1 MKKSNSWNTRKTG
14 SDQVKKTLAHIA
26 EWLHIEE
33 KIDEN
38 PVITGVSINTR
49 TIQPGDLFIP
59 FRGEQVNGH
68 RFVQDAFAKGAAASL
83 WLKDEPNPPQ
93 NVPLLF
99 VESGEGALQQMAKAY
114 RAELHSVFI
123 GITGSNGKT
132 STKDLVAG
140 MLSPYFRVKKTE
152 GNFNNELGLP
162 LTILSLEEDTEFAVL
177 EMGMSSFGEIE
188 FLSNLAKPKYVVITN
203 IGEAHMQDLGSREGI
218 AKAKFEI
225 IAGLEATGQLFY
237 DGDEP
242 LLRPFVEGNPQI
254 MTKSFGVQE
263 HNNLRIAEVNF
274 TEQGSTFRVEGELNE
289 EMSIPVLGE
298 HQVKNTLAA
307 LLIGKEVGLTSEQMR
322 KALKQIVLTD
332 MRMQVIEGNNGTVFI
347 NDAYNAAPTSMRAAI
362 SFIEKS
368 SIKQEKWLVLGDML
382 ELGNKEQQYHE
393 EMSKSI
399 SSEVFNGVC
408 LYGPRMEWLYNK
420 LVEQFADKQIIWVND
435 DIEKLVAFL
444 ANKINDQSI
453 VLVKGSRGMQLE
465 RVIEP
470 FQK

>member
-1 MKKSNSWNTRKTG
+1 M
-14 SDQVKKTLAHIA
+14 KKTLAHIA
-26 EWLHIEE
+26 EWLHIQKETT
-33 KIDEN
+33 DN
-38 PVITGVSINTR
+38 PVVTGVSINTR

-68 RFVQDAFAKGAAASL
+68 RFVQDAFAKGAAASF
-83 WLKDEPNPPQ
+83 WLKDEPNPPED
-93 NVPLLF
+93 VPLLF
-99 VESGEGALQQMAKAY
+99 VESGEEALQQMAEAY
-114 RAELHSVFI
+114 RAELKSVFI

-225 IAGLEATGQLFY
+225 IEGLDTEGQLFY

-242 LLRPFVEGNPQI
+242 LLRPFVENAPNI
-254 MTKSFGVQE
+254 KAKSFGVQQQ
-263 HNNLRIAEVNF
+263 NDLRISEVSF
-274 TEQGSTFRVEGELNE
+274 TEQGSAFRVAGELNE

-307 LLIGKEVGLTSEQMR
+307 LLIGKEVGLTPEQMR
-322 KALKQIVLTD
+322 EALQQIVLTD
-332 MRMQVIEGNNGTVFI
+332 MRMQVIEGNNGAIFI
-347 NDAYNAAPTSMRAAI
+347 NDAYNAAPTSMLAAI
-362 SFIEKS
+362 SFLEKS
-368 SIKQEKWLVLGDML
+368 TIKPAKWLVLGDML
-382 ELGNKEQQYHE
+382 ELGNNERQYHE

-399 SSEVFNGVC
+399 SNKVFDGVC

-420 LVEQFADKQIIWVND
+420 LVEEFTAEQLIWVND
-435 DIEKLVAFL
+435 DTEKLVSFL
-444 ANKINDQSI
+444 ANKINDRSI

>member
-1 MKKSNSWNTRKTG
+1 MT
-14 SDQVKKTLAHIA
+14 D
-26 EWLHIEE
+26 
-33 KIDEN
+33 DN
-38 PVITGVSINTR
+38 PVVTGVSINTR

-83 WLKDEPNPPQ
+83 WLKDEPNPPE

-99 VESGEGALQQMAKAY
+99 VESGEEALQQMAKAY
-114 RAELHSVFI
+114 RAELQSVFI

-188 FLSNLAKPKYVVITN
+188 FLSKLAKPKYVVITN

-225 IAGLEATGQLFY
+225 IAGLDATGQLFY

-242 LLRPFVEGNPQI
+242 LLRPFVEENPHI
-254 MTKSFGVQE
+254 ETKSFGVQK
-263 HNNLRIAEVNF
+263 HNDLRIAEVNF
-274 TEQGSTFRVEGELNE
+274 TEQGSAFYVEGELNE

-307 LLIGKEVGLTSEQMR
+307 LLIGKEIGLTPEQMR

-332 MRMQVIEGNNGTVFI
+332 MRMQVIEGSNGTIFI

-368 SIKQEKWLVLGDML
+368 SIKSEKWLVLGDML
-382 ELGNKEQQYHE
+382 ELGNNEKQYHE
-393 EMSKSI
+393 
-399 SSEVFNGVC
+399 
-408 LYGPRMEWLYNK
+408 
-420 LVEQFADKQIIWVND
+420 
-435 DIEKLVAFL
+435 
-444 ANKINDQSI
+444 
-453 VLVKGSRGMQLE
+453 
-465 RVIEP
+465 
-470 FQK
+470 